1 MPWRVERVGSVSIRK
16 RCMSL
21 AKVALSL
28 FSKMLGNGLLY
39 FEKI

>member
-1 MPWRVERVGSVSIRK
+1 MPRRVERAGSVSIGK

-28 FSKMLGNGLLY
+28 FSKLLGNDLLY